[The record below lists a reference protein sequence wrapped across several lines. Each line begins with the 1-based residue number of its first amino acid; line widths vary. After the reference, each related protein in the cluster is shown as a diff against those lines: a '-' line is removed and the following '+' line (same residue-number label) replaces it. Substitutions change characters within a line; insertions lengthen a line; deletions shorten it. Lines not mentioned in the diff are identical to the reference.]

1 MKLKEFVYED
11 LKGKITNRKV
21 LVIQEPTSK
30 LSGIDVTEQDDET
43 IVNFA
48 LAYETARQAFLAEV
62 AALEAQYDLRHR
74 FRQFF
79 ETKMDGVVTEEI
91 WWL

>member
-62 AALEAQYDLRHR
+62 AALESQYDLRHR

-79 ETKMDGVVTEEI
+79 EIKMDGVVTEEI
-91 WWL
+91 

>member
-62 AALEAQYDLRHR
+62 AALESQYDLRHR

-91 WWL
+91 

>member
-1 MKLKEFVYED
+1 MKLKTFVYED
-11 LKGKITNRKV
+11 LKGKVSNRTV
-21 LVIQEPTSK
+21 LVVQEPTTK
-30 LSGIDVTEQDDET
+30 LSGIDVTESDDET

-62 AALEAQYDLRHR
+62 SALQTQYELRHR

-91 WWL
+91 

>member
-48 LAYETARQAFLAEV
+48 LAYETARQAFLAQV
-62 AALEAQYDLRHR
+62 AALESQYDLRHR

-79 ETKMDGVVTEEI
+79 ETKMDGVVTEDI
-91 WWL
+91 

>member
-48 LAYETARQAFLAEV
+48 LAYETARQAFLAQV
-62 AALEAQYDLRHR
+62 AALESQYDLRHR

-79 ETKMDGVVTEEI
+79 ETKMDGVVTEDI

>member
-1 MKLKEFVYED
+1 MKLKTFVYED
-11 LKGKITNRKV
+11 LKGKISNRTV
-21 LVIQEPTSK
+21 LVVQEPTSK
-30 LSGIDVTEQDDET
+30 LSGIDVTEANDEV

-62 AALEAQYDLRHR
+62 SALQAQYDLVHR

-79 ETKMDGVVTEEI
+79 ETKMDAVTVEE
-91 WWL
+91 L

>member
-1 MKLKEFVYED
+1 MKLKTFVYED
-11 LKGKITNRKV
+11 LKGKVSNRTV
-21 LVIQEPTSK
+21 LVVQEPTTK
-30 LSGIDVTEQDDET
+30 LSGIDVTESDDET

-62 AALEAQYDLRHR
+62 SALQAQYELRHR

-91 WWL
+91 

>member
-1 MKLKEFVYED
+1 MKLKTFVYED
-11 LKGKITNRKV
+11 LKGKISHRTV
-21 LVIQEPTSK
+21 LVVQEPTSK
-30 LSGIDVTEQDDET
+30 LSGIDVTEQEDET
-43 IVNFA
+43 IINFA
-48 LAYETARQAFLAEV
+48 LAYETARQSFLAEV

-91 WWL
+91 